1 MEISKINQRLI
12 EILCNF
18 DARCGC
24 VFCRAFTVNE
34 IIQNRM
40 ESVVKRSKVITNS
53 AAVASTT
60 TTKLAIPSY
69 ILAYSANGK
78 FGVHFKV
85 KSHHISSIAFIR
97 IIKIIK
103 RMRSR
108 RRIKRE
114 KHAHTHTHACIYG
127 HISKISLISL
137 NMPYVRARGTALNVF
152 FAAHAL
158 SRRFFLCEC
167 ERFTALVRTTISV
180 CMRVFVFRS
189 IEISYNCPKIKQQK
203 LFWLAR
209 QLFMCLYARVIISAG
224 MCESYLLFLRKFF
237 GSR

>member
-1 MEISKINQRLI
+1 MRDVGVCFAGLLLQMKLYRI
-12 EILCNF
+12 
-18 DARCGC
+18 
-24 VFCRAFTVNE
+24 
-34 IIQNRM
+34 

-60 TTKLAIPSY
+60 TTIKLAIPSY
-69 ILAYSANGK
+69 MLAYSANGK

-97 IIKIIK
+97 IIKVIK

-114 KHAHTHTHACIYG
+114 KHAHTHTHAYTDTYPKYRWLVWICRTCAHEAPLYM
-127 HISKISLISL
+127 S
-137 NMPYVRARGTALNVF
+137 F
-152 FAAHAL
+152 FATHAL

-189 IEISYNCPKIKQQK
+189 IEISHNCPKIKQQK

-209 QLFMCLYARVIISAG
+209 QLFMCVWVCARVIISAG